1 MIGSIRLTLF
11 VIAVALAAAAT
22 AAAAPSAE
30 LTEVLQQLRH
40 SSEEWR
46 REEAAFHS
54 ARSLGKLSESEFED
68 YAGFI
73 AGLRLR
79 VLRQCE
85 GARRLGGED
94 ALKNYNCISLNRS
107 QRAGLAVT
115 PANKVQ
121 TREEKQQALRAR
133 LNAVEAEIDES
144 LLKRQQEI
152 RQKAKNKS
160 SASASNSGGGGA
172 GASTRNGTRGR
183 KGSQAGSTK
192 SATENATENATK
204 RHSRAGE
211 GKPVRGDGTSTTP
224 SAPAGEQSGRRA
236 AKRVKSNEGGSDD
249 DIIARQLREAA
260 EKETDP
266 ILKKKLWEEYRKYKG
281 LEQ

>member
-1 MIGSIRLTLF
+1 MIDSIRLTLIL
-11 VIAVALAAAAT
+11 IAVALAAVAGAT
-22 AAAAPSAE
+22 AVAAPSAE
-30 LTEVLQQLRH
+30 LTKVLGQLRD

-54 ARSLGKLSESEFED
+54 ARSLGKLSKSEFED

-85 GARRLGGED
+85 SARRLGGED
-94 ALKNYNCISLNRS
+94 ALKNYDCISLNRS

-115 PANKVQ
+115 PAGNVQ
-121 TREEKQQALRAR
+121 TREEKKQALEAR

-152 RQKAKNKS
+152 RQKARNKS
-160 SASASNSGGGGA
+160 AASASASGGGGA
-172 GASTRNGTRGR
+172 GGPAGARGQ
-183 KGSQAGSTK
+183 KGSQAGSRGR
-192 SATENATENATK
+192 ATD
-204 RHSRAGE
+204 RRPRAGK
-211 GKPVRGDGTSTTP
+211 GKPVQGDGTSTLP
-224 SAPAGEQSGRRA
+224 RGPAGEESDRRA
-236 AKRVKSNEGGSDD
+236 AKRVENVESGSDD

-281 LEQ
+281 LQQ